1 MRSPIALIMLAFP
14 LGCLACPEMA
24 CAARS
29 RKPAPAAVAP
39 QGESSNPHL
48 WRTRAKSVAVFKN
61 GMGFFLRE
69 GEVSLRDGWCLSGP
83 VPPALF
89 GTLAIYS
96 LAEQEAVDV
105 VGSGPGETV
114 EFDDAD
120 EPADDD
126 TKRHRLQAAVDLQVE
141 LTYRQH
147 DADRRAAGRLV
158 SVAGDFAVL
167 DNDSQSFAVPIAGLS
182 RLQVLD
188 LPLRIHVARD
198 AAAPD
203 DQDAKREEKPA
214 NAPDDPG
221 KKTRLGMAYLRKG
234 ITWIPEYTLRILNDN
249 EAELA
254 LRGTLVNEAE
264 DLIHCDVQFVV
275 GVPHFMHT
283 DYLSPLAVGQMIRTV
298 ASAVAPAQV
307 QSQIMNRAAITSN
320 ALSADQFATA
330 EVRPLD
336 AEAGNIDAA
345 LGNLPKIEAP
355 GASDYTVY
363 TKPDLTLRRGEKAIV
378 TLFKRRVRYSHG
390 YRWTPP
396 APIEH
401 HLLLANDSGTAWTTG
416 PCLAVSGDHPLSE
429 DLLRYTPQGGR
440 GELAVTAAVNI
451 SHDRSEAEIERQLKA
466 HSPAKDVQL
475 DLVTLEGTLK
485 LRNFE
490 SRAVEIELTIP
501 VPGKPTK
508 ASADGSLAADPTK
521 LKLTERSGTV
531 RWRVS
536 LEPGETK
543 SLSYKYERYVP
554 SN

>member
-1 MRSPIALIMLAFP
+1 MRLLITPLFMLALL
-14 LGCLACPEMA
+14 LGYLAYPESA
-24 CAARS
+24 GAVRP
-29 RKPAPAAVAP
+29 RKPAPTITAP
-39 QGESSNPHL
+39 PGESNNPHL

-114 EFDDAD
+114 EFDGTD
-120 EPADDD
+120 EPTDDEV
-126 TKRHRLQAAVDLQVE
+126 KRSRLQAAVDLQVE

-147 DADRRAAGRLV
+147 DADRRAAGKLV

-182 RLQVLD
+182 RMQVLD
-188 LPLRIHVARD
+188 LPLRIHVAHDSAALANAEATRED
-198 AAAPD
+198 KPAAPD
-203 DQDAKREEKPA
+203 DE
-214 NAPDDPG
+214 G

-234 ITWIPEYTLRILNDN
+234 ITWVPEYTLRIVNDN
-249 EAELA
+249 EAELS

-283 DYLSPLAVGQMIRTV
+283 EYLSPLAVGQVIRTV
-298 ASAVAPAQV
+298 ASAVAPTQV

-330 EVRPLD
+330 EVRPVEAD
-336 AEAGNIDAA
+336 AGNVEAA
-345 LGNLPKIEAP
+345 LGNLPKIAAP

-378 TLFKRRVRYSHG
+378 TLFTRRVRYSHG

-451 SHDRSEAEIERQLKA
+451 SHDRSEVEVERQLKA
-466 HSPAKDVQL
+466 HSPADQVHF

-490 SRAVEIELTIP
+490 PRAVEIELTIP
-501 VPGKPTK
+501 VPGKPIK
-508 ASADGSLAADPTK
+508 ASGNGSLAADPTK
-521 LKLTERSGTV
+521 LKLSERSGTV
-531 RWRVS
+531 HWGLT
-536 LEPGETK
+536 LEPGQTK
-543 SLSYKYERYVP
+543 SLSYRYERYVP

>member
-1 MRSPIALIMLAFP
+1 
-14 LGCLACPEMA
+14 
-24 CAARS
+24 
-29 RKPAPAAVAP
+29 
-39 QGESSNPHL
+39 
-48 WRTRAKSVAVFKN
+48 
-61 GMGFFLRE
+61 
-69 GEVSLRDGWCLSGP
+69 
-83 VPPALF
+83 
-89 GTLAIYS
+89 
-96 LAEQEAVDV
+96 
-105 VGSGPGETV
+105 
-114 EFDDAD
+114 
-120 EPADDD
+120 
-126 TKRHRLQAAVDLQVE
+126 
-141 LTYRQH
+141 
-147 DADRRAAGRLV
+147 
-158 SVAGDFAVL
+158 
-167 DNDSQSFAVPIAGLS
+167 VPIVSLS

-198 AAAPD
+198 DAPHAKKAKPQGERPAVPD
-203 DQDAKREEKPA
+203 DL
-214 NAPDDPG
+214 G
-221 KKTRLGMAYLRKG
+221 KQARLGMAYLRKG
-234 ITWIPEYTLRILNDN
+234 ITWVPEYTLRVLDDN
-249 EAELA
+249 EAELV

-264 DLIHCDVQFVV
+264 DLVHCDVQFVV

-298 ASAVAPAQV
+298 GAAVAPMQV

-320 ALSADQFATA
+320 ALSADQFDSTTD
-330 EVRPLD
+330 VRPVE
-336 AEAGNIDAA
+336 AEGGNIEAA
-345 LGNLPKIEAP
+345 LGSLPKIEAP

-378 TLFKRRVRYSHG
+378 TLFKRRIRYTHG
-390 YRWTPP
+390 YRWSPP

-401 HLLLANDSGTAWTTG
+401 HLLLANDSGTAWTTC

-451 SHDRSEAEIERQLKA
+451 SHDRSEAEVARQLKA
-466 HSPAKDVQL
+466 HSPAENMQL

-490 SRAVEIELTIP
+490 PRAVEIELSIP

-531 RWRVS
+531 RWRVR

-543 SLSYKYERYVP
+543 SLSYRYDRYVP